1 MTKPRAEEPTASSEL
16 ADDALADAILQGL
29 RKAGTWGL
37 SKSVIDIL
45 FGHNLPVATVNISL
59 ARLQTA
65 GKAVCEQIPARS
77 GRGRPQQIWYDADS
91 I

>member
-1 MTKPRAEEPTASSEL
+1 MTKSCAEEPSEL
-16 ADDALADAILQGL
+16 ADDALADAILQEL

-37 SKSVIDIL
+37 RKPSINVL
-45 FGHNLPVATVNISL
+45 FGRKAPVATVNIAL

-65 GKAVCEQIPARS
+65 GKAVCERIPTRS
-77 GRGRPQQIWYDADS
+77 GYGRRQIWYDADS